1 MNVIIFNLCK
11 PSKGEPG
18 NAVTMQRGGGSIY
31 KLTNESLLQKTT
43 GMSISNGM
51 TWSLDNRKMFVVDT
65 MERTV
70 NSFDFDIDSGTIS
83 E

>member
-1 MNVIIFNLCK
+1 
-11 PSKGEPG
+11 
-18 NAVTMQRGGGSIY
+18 MQRGGGSIY
-31 KLTNESLLQKTT
+31 QLTNESLLQKTT